1 MGESDYSES
10 LPGIAESYWI
20 ATSPETGF
28 SHLSEDGRADVTVI
42 GGGIAGVTTAFLLKQ
57 AGLTVILLEAGR
69 IVRGAT
75 GYTTAKI
82 TSLHRLI
89 YRDLIDRFGS
99 TKARQYADANQAGID
114 MIASLVREYAIPC
127 SFERKPA
134 YTYAES
140 EEGRDLALAE
150 AEAAQGLGLPAS
162 FTEEVGLPVET
173 HGAVVLED
181 QAQFHPRNYLLLL
194 AGHLPGDGSYIFEM
208 TRALNIEEQGDEV
221 QVRTDRG
228 TLTSDHVVLATHYPI
243 YDRPGSYFAR
253 MQASRSYALGL
264 RIDEPFPVGIFIN
277 ADGPVH
283 SWRSQPAA
291 DDSELVI
298 VTGEDHDTGKV
309 TDTRARYNSLDEYAR
324 SVYPART
331 VAYHWS
337 AQDYI
342 TADRVP
348 YIGPLAEGH
357 ERIYVATGFGKWGM
371 AVGTAAGMILSDL
384 IRGRTNPWAE
394 VFDPARF
401 EERPGYPDQVQKRL
415 QSAGGT
421 ITVDASW
428 FDREVAAIP
437 PGEGKIIEA
446 DGQRVAVYRDEQ
458 GALHALDPTC
468 MHMACTVAW
477 NNAERSWDCPCH
489 GSRYD
494 AYGRVI
500 ESPTVKDLARK
511 EIVKR
516 G

>member
-1 MGESDYSES
+1 MGESEHGDS

-28 SHLSEDGRADVTVI
+28 SHLNEDGRADVTVI

-89 YRDLIDRFGS
+89 YRNLVDRFGS

-114 MIASLVREYAIPC
+114 MIASLIREYRIPC
-127 SFERKPA
+127 SFERKSA

-140 EEGRDLALAE
+140 EEARDLVAAE
-150 AEAAQGLGLPAS
+150 ADAARSLGLPAA

-173 HGAVVLED
+173 HGAVVLEN

-208 TRALNIEEQGDEV
+208 TRAVGIEEQGDEV
-221 QVRTDRG
+221 RVRTDRG
-228 TLTSDHVVLATHYPI
+228 VLSSDHAVLATHYPI

-264 RIDEPFPVGIFIN
+264 RIHEPFPEGIFIN
-277 ADGPVH
+277 AGGSVH

-309 TDTRARYNSLDEYAR
+309 GDTRARYNRLDEYAR

-337 AQDYI
+337 AQDYV

-357 ERIYVATGFGKWGM
+357 ERIFVATGFGKWGM
-371 AVGTAAGMILSDL
+371 AVGTAAGIILSDL
-384 IRGRTNPWAE
+384 IQGRTNPWAG

-401 EERPGYPDQVQKRL
+401 EERPEYPDWVQKRL
-415 QSAGGT
+415 QSVGGT

-428 FDREVAAIP
+428 FDREVAAVP
-437 PGEGKIIEA
+437 PGAGKVIEIG
-446 DGQRVAVYRDEQ
+446 GQKVAVYRDGR

-494 AYGRVI
+494 AHGRVI
-500 ESPTVKDLARK
+500 ESPTVRDLARK
-511 EIVKR
+511 EIVR
-516 G
+516 R